1 MTMKVSNDKVDI
13 TLRGYQE
20 DAIHFLNNND
30 GKLVLAMCPSSG
42 KTETIIYYI
51 NDLYKSNPNIRVL
64 ILPHST
70 NVLLNN
76 FYERLS
82 LRNVDFT
89 YSSDINDNVNVHV
102 ILPQNHS
109 KITGEYDLIIVDEA
123 HENYFAKTVQN
134 IINKTKVKKEILL
147 TGTPHQFIDKKEF
160 KMYFV
165 SLSDLDSSII
175 PKLRV
180 DIIES
185 DYDWNDSYNESRE
198 VKTDFKFKD
207 SSTQKSLKKT
217 FDLILDRNKNNKIEK
232 TIIVCRNIS
241 QSNSVKSYLNK
252 IGLSCEISN
261 SENDKSSDKISDFK
275 NNLFNIL
282 IVVNRARLGY
292 DDVDLINLVDM
303 SGTLNPNII
312 YQMFARLLRGSN
324 DTQKY
329 YIRLTSKDDSIL
341 NSEIATSVAL
351 MLTHKNYI
359 QKFNGK
365 SFSLNELIV
374 DEDFFKEKN
383 ISRKNSLPSAP
394 RKKSDK
400 KLLIETDDVISF
412 FKKVVCNK
420 ERYVGVYKFCKVQDV
435 LERLNV
441 NIQRKEYTFEM
452 CIENAS
458 KYKTRRE
465 WQIGGRNYYQY
476 ARKRDWL
483 GECTVHMEQKI
494 FKFSKEEVLKSALQ
508 YTDRGEWKKNCK
520 KEYQSCLR
528 NKWLGECTQH
538 MNKLVRHTLESCIES
553 ALPYDN
559 ITEWRS
565 ENEGAYKYAF
575 RENIIPKCTAHMNLH
590 FTNHTL
596 ESCMENAS
604 SFSTKTEWR
613 KDNDKVYRYAQRR
626 GWLDKCTA
634 HMKKT
639 RK

>member
-1 MTMKVSNDKVDI
+1 
-13 TLRGYQE
+13 L
-20 DAIHFLNNND
+20 
-30 GKLVLAMCPSSG
+30 SSR
-42 KTETIIYYI
+42 
-51 NDLYKSNPNIRVL
+51 NI
-64 ILPHST
+64 
-70 NVLLNN
+70 
-76 FYERLS
+76 
-82 LRNVDFT
+82 DFT

-102 ILPQNHS
+102 ILPQNHN
-109 KITGEYDLIIVDEA
+109 KITVEYDLIIVDEA

-292 DDVDLINLVDM
+292 DDVDLINLIDI

-359 QKFNGK
+359 Q
-365 SFSLNELIV
+365 
-374 DEDFFKEKN
+374 
-383 ISRKNSLPSAP
+383 
-394 RKKSDK
+394 
-400 KLLIETDDVISF
+400 
-412 FKKVVCNK
+412 
-420 ERYVGVYKFCKVQDV
+420 
-435 LERLNV
+435 
-441 NIQRKEYTFEM
+441 
-452 CIENAS
+452 
-458 KYKTRRE
+458 
-465 WQIGGRNYYQY
+465 
-476 ARKRDWL
+476 
-483 GECTVHMEQKI
+483 
-494 FKFSKEEVLKSALQ
+494 
-508 YTDRGEWKKNCK
+508 
-520 KEYQSCLR
+520 
-528 NKWLGECTQH
+528 
-538 MNKLVRHTLESCIES
+538 
-553 ALPYDN
+553 
-559 ITEWRS
+559 
-565 ENEGAYKYAF
+565 
-575 RENIIPKCTAHMNLH
+575 
-590 FTNHTL
+590 
-596 ESCMENAS
+596 AS
-604 SFSTKTEWR
+604 SVCRHHPCQIK
-613 KDNDKVYRYAQRR
+613 
-626 GWLDKCTA
+626 
-634 HMKKT
+634 
-639 RK
+639 